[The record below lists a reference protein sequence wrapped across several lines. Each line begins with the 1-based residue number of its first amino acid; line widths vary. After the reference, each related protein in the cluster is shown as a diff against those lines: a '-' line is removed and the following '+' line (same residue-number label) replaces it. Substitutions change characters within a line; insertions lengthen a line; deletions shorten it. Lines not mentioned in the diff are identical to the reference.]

1 MIKAYSGTC
10 DGLVYYYDPQL
21 ERILCRRY
29 VRPRMSTANQNLCHT
44 MQNLKTLEL
53 SPEYISD
60 LRSYSRMLRKPGT
73 RIPWFPIFIKL
84 MYALARNLGTDLMT
98 ITKSAIYEQD
108 LPCRSVKMAVEA
120 GLLEPIPDYQR
131 LDRDM

>member
-1 MIKAYSGTC
+1 MKVHYNHMIKAYSGTC

-53 SPEYISD
+53 SRNISVTSD
-60 LRSYSRMLRKPGT
+60 LTAECSVNRAPAFPGSRSS
-73 RIPWFPIFIKL
+73 
-84 MYALARNLGTDLMT
+84 
-98 ITKSAIYEQD
+98 S
-108 LPCRSVKMAVEA
+108 S
-120 GLLEPIPDYQR
+120 
-131 LDRDM
+131 